1 MRFKWLFILFPL
13 LLQAAYPEFY
23 IWQRKY
29 TQAVENGIIEANK
42 SGCPKFY
49 FIAGELENSGRTIAV
64 SPAYPDWLAG
74 KVTPV
79 IRIHIKHLSTPT
91 ANLAQQILK
100 LYAPWQKCRSLQ
112 IDLDAPESK
121 ISYYTAL
128 MKELRKL
135 LPNTELSATVLPCHV
150 RHKKEF
156 LQLAEICDFYV
167 LQIHGL
173 EKRNGKWSIM
183 DKNTAL
189 NAISRAVNLKQPFKI
204 AIPIYSHNINGET
217 VKPDLFLVRQIC
229 RYANQNKIGI
239 IIFRL
244 WARGDGETLFVDAAM
259 DICRNTGK
267 YPSMVAHHWEQTA
280 DGAWYLYI
288 RNFGYFVEKVT
299 LNLQWTPGFEIS
311 DADTF
316 NGAELSFDRNTL
328 TLTLPPDQ
336 EEKAFLW
343 LRTPAPFNKCNS
355 PLTITLKETAKK

>member
-42 SGCPKFY
+42 SCCRKFY
-49 FIAGELENSGRTIAV
+49 FIAGEMENNGRTIAV

-135 LPNTELSATVLPCHV
+135 LPDTELSATVLPCHV

-189 NAISRAVNLKQPFKI
+189 NAIIRAVNYKQNFKI
-204 AIPIYSHNINGET
+204 AAPLYSHNINGIT
-217 VKPDLFLVRQIC
+217 VKPDLKLVSLIC
-229 RYANQNKIGI
+229 RFAQQNNIGVI
-239 IIFRL
+239 FFRL
-244 WARGDGETLFVDAAM
+244 GVLGDGETFHASRQIDLWHDRYEPA
-259 DICRNTGK
+259 IRHYWK
-267 YPSMVAHHWEQTA
+267 VAEN
-280 DGAWYLYI
+280 GAWHLYI
-288 RNFGYFVEKVT
+288 QQLGYFSEKVT
-299 LNLQWTPGFEIS
+299 LDLQWDDGFQIT

-316 NGAELSFDRNTL
+316 NGAKLSFDRKTL
-328 TLTLPPDQ
+328 TLTLPPDG

-343 LRTPAPFNKCNS
+343 LRTPAPFDKCNS